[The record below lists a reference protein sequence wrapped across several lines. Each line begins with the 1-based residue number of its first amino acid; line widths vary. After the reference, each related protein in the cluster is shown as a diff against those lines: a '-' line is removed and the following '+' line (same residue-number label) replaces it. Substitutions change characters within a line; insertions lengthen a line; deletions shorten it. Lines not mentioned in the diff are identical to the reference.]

1 MQNEIWRDCYGYEG
15 LYLISNYGNVKSCD
29 KLVWNRFKYIKRKG
43 RIMKTLIDR
52 YGYVRITLCKNGKKT
67 NEQVHR
73 LVALTFLENPYN
85 LPQVN
90 HKDLNKENNYVGT
103 SENNFTDGN
112 LEWCSNAQNMEHAHK
127 HLDFNYQTIPV
138 VKIDIETNIVLQCYK
153 SIQEAATD
161 TSAMPINILRSCHFD
176 NDSTKGFRW
185 RTNENGFYKIGDYI
199 NLPKLYHPSTKKR
212 SVVQIKDGKITNVYE
227 SIMEAARENDC
238 QDSAISMCCKGKLKQ
253 HHGFVW
259 KYYNEVM

>member
-15 LYLISNYGNVKSCD
+15 LYLISNYGNVKSYD
-29 KLVWNRFKYIKRKG
+29 KLVWNRFKYIKRNG

-212 SVVQIKDGKITNVYE
+212 SVVQIKDGKIINVYE